1 MLLRIIFLFWLYKI
15 SIEIHVSVYSTTMR
29 TQWSHSQWLR
39 GQSRHIVNNYVNTL
53 PALSITMRTHDYNE
67 YLYENDIIREMAFA
81 CSYDGALVKFVLT
94 NKGSRISWHCP
105 FKVAEPKRSQFASI
119 FVTFLQNITGTFKL
133 KNNTNIFS
141 FSQPSSFFENYLQY
155 KPCTV
160 MGSWS
165 THTIETNL
173 CFQHFFINK
182 I

>member
-1 MLLRIIFLFWLYKI
+1 MLLRINFLFWLYKI

-39 GQSRHIVNNYVNTL
+39 GQSRRIVNNYVNTL

-67 YLYENDIIREMAFA
+67 YLFENDIIREMAFA

-141 FSQPSSFFENYLQY
+141 FSQPSSFLKITY
-155 KPCTV
+155 
-160 MGSWS
+160 S
-165 THTIETNL
+165 TSPVRWWVHGVHI
-173 CFQHFFINK
+173 Q
-182 I
+182 